1 MRVLIPC
8 DTDPKGISGGLT
20 FLRNFKK
27 GLEQAGQWSVKEG
40 EADVCLIPGATMITR
55 ETFYD
60 IKKRMPIILRI
71 DGIPE
76 DWRNR
81 GTGTTRLK
89 EFAKEADAVVYQSHF
104 SRDYLGLLLKRDGGV
119 IYNGVDF
126 SIFNPTGKEAI
137 LSKGEPRI
145 LHVMWRQ
152 DPNKRPEEVIH
163 LFRAI
168 NLINPKAL
176 LVLVGRY
183 PEGWANYNFGFFNNE
198 KFIHIENAK
207 DEELAKIMR
216 ACDTLWFPSYADT
229 CPNTVAEALACG
241 LKVDHINQVG
251 GVKELVARGLPDS
264 IKEMAEQYVALFEM
278 ILREGVKV
286 EA

>member
-1 MRVLIPC
+1 
-8 DTDPKGISGGLT
+8 
-20 FLRNFKK
+20 
-27 GLEQAGQWSVKEG
+27 
-40 EADVCLIPGATMITR
+40 MITR
-55 ETFYD
+55 DTFYE
-60 IKKRMPIILRI
+60 IKKKMPVVLRI

-89 EFAKEADAVVYQSHF
+89 EFAKEADAVVYQSQF
-104 SRDYLGLLLKRDGGV
+104 SRDYMGLLLKRDGGV

-126 SIFNPTGKEAI
+126 TVFNPTGEQAI
-137 LSKGEPRI
+137 LPEGNPKV

-163 LFRAI
+163 LFRAVS
-168 NLINPKAL
+168 LINPKAL

-198 KFIHIENAK
+198 KFIHIESAR
-207 DEELAKIMR
+207 EQELAKIMR
-216 ACDTLWFPSYADT
+216 ACDALWFPSYADPA
-229 CPNTVAEALACG
+229 PNIVTEALACG
-241 LKVDHINQVG
+241 LKVEHINQVG
-251 GVKELVARGLPDS
+251 GVKELVARSLPDN
-264 IKEMAEQYVALFEM
+264 IKEMAEQYLALFEM
-278 ILREGVKV
+278 VLRKDTKV